1 VKYKKYANLNNLF
14 LSFFPA
20 SKNSFVGSKKK
31 EKEFLPQ
38 FLDTS
43 SKQLLL
49 SKTKLLIVSVEK
61 ILKVKRNVLKL

>member
-1 VKYKKYANLNNLF
+1 V
-14 LSFFPA
+14 
-20 SKNSFVGSKKK
+20 KKK